1 MCEREKKNRDC
12 FQERERE
19 KGRKERV
26 NENES
31 KSVIEEKKSIFSA
44 AQQLQQ
50 SQSQNLTFEGF

>member
-1 MCEREKKNRDC
+1 MCVRERKKT
-12 FQERERE
+12 ETVSKRERE